1 MTTKIHLWI
10 RFSVIVFCLG
20 LTVTLAQQ
28 VEDVIP
34 GSSLLNLSHSS
45 QRRNGYYQ
53 DVGLSG
59 LFKLAGTPNLSVG
72 STTSSTVG
80 ASIGGRLN
88 VTDGTLT
95 GTAGAKCDGKTDD
108 TEAIQAAIDYA
119 AYHDMV
125 VYIPAGLGYTA
136 CRVSQLNATN
146 LVSAFRMVG
155 ESAETSFQSVIK
167 CQESSNNTGVCLD
180 LTGSQ
185 QADLSNIQFLYGSN
199 PPKAVIRMGKSTGGL
214 HPDSY
219 GTLPQSSNGNGE
231 GISTDHLYIVGG
243 GSYAVFNNGGEV
255 WSSWKDHFG
264 GGSVAALAFS
274 SNRAPDVTSSWVSI
288 PPTNE
293 SMSNVTLV
301 ADTIASSAPQTIL
314 FDYGTGGTVE
324 DVTIVGG
331 YGQATAGHPLIADRG
346 KGELRHFV
354 MEGFREEPQGSDP
367 YPLISLT
374 NPAVALNVNAMYAAA
389 TAPTQPLMKFGSSV
403 TSSFFN
409 VIPGDSPRFYPT
421 TEMTCTGS
429 AQNTFIINYVNGSS
443 DMPIS
448 GCGGASVL
456 NSNRLS
462 VPSIEVYGNFRHPPA
477 ASFGRGGLFLGWN
490 QTNGSGDSD
499 FINNR
504 YVGSGFS
511 GSFNFYDTTDGTVG
525 SPILTIFPDGSLNQ
539 PGVTF
544 ANLGTPANGTQ
555 TYCSN
560 CTVTTPASCANVTTT
575 AACTCTPGGAGAIA
589 KRINGAW
596 LCN

>member
-1 MTTKIHLWI
+1 
-10 RFSVIVFCLG
+10 VIVLCLG
-20 LTVTLAQQ
+20 VAATCSQQ
-28 VEDVIP
+28 VNHDVIYA
-34 GSSLLNLSHSS
+34 SSGLNLGHFNRHWNGYFQNLDLPRSLNLSETLNLNGSS
-45 QRRNGYYQ
+45 
-53 DVGLSG
+53 V
-59 LFKLAGTPNLSVG
+59 AGSDL
-72 STTSSTVG
+72 G
-80 ASIGGRLN
+80 ASVTGRLN

-108 TEAIQAAIDYA
+108 TEAMQAAIDYA

-125 VYIPAGLGYTA
+125 VYIPAGLGYNA
-136 CRVSQLNATN
+136 CKVSQLNATN

-167 CQESSNNTGVCLD
+167 CQESSTNSGVCLD
-180 LTGSQ
+180 LTGNQ
-185 QADLSNIQFLYGSN
+185 QADLSNILFVYGSN

-214 HPDSY
+214 HSDPY
-219 GTLPQSSNGNGE
+219 GTLPQSSNGNSY
-231 GISTDHLYIVGG
+231 GISTDHLSIVGG

-255 WSSWKDHFG
+255 WTSWKDHFV

-274 SNRAPDVTSSWVSI
+274 SSRAPDVTSPWVSI
-288 PPTNE
+288 PSTNQ

-301 ADTIASSAPQTIL
+301 GDTIASSGSQTIL

-324 DVTIVGG
+324 DVTIIGG

-346 KGELRHFV
+346 KGALRHLV
-354 MEGFREEPQGSDP
+354 IEGFREEPQGSNP

-374 NPAVALNVNAMYAAA
+374 NPAIALHVNAMYAAV
-389 TAPTQPLMKFGSSV
+389 TAPSQPLMKFGSLV
-403 TSSFFN
+403 AASFFN
-409 VIPGDSPRFYPT
+409 VMPGDNPRFYPK

-429 AQNTFIINYVNGSS
+429 GQNTFIINYVNESG

-448 GCGGASVL
+448 GCSGASVL
-456 NSNRLS
+456 NSNWLS
-462 VPSIEVYGNFRHPPA
+462 VPSIEVYGNFKSTPT

-504 YVGSGFS
+504 HVGSGFS
-511 GSFNFYDTTDGTVG
+511 GSFNFYDTTNGTVS
-525 SPILTIFPDGSLNQ
+525 SPILTIHPNGSLSQ
-539 PGVTF
+539 PGVNF

-555 TYCSN
+555 TYCTN
-560 CTVTTPASCANVTTT
+560 CTVTAPASCTNVTTV
-575 AACTCTPGGAGAIA
+575 AACTCASGGSGAIA